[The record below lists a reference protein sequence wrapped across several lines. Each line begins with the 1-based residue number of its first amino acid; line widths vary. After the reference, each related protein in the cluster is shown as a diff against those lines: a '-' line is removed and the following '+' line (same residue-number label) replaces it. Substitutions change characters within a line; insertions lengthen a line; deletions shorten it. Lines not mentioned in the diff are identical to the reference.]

1 MIRFTR
7 RFGCLL
13 SIALLLPLGCGRNG
27 SGSNAGFEETGV
39 GPLQFK
45 ETADETVKQSF
56 QASAKPTIVIDTFA
70 GAIDFERTEGDT
82 VLIEVLK
89 QGGGETKEEAA
100 ENLKKIDLTIKQEG
114 DTIRVVATKPTKLDS
129 KTIKLPD
136 GAQFIVQQM
145 GPGKADVRIKGP
157 ARAALEFKTNY
168 GNVAVTGAGSAL
180 KVHSGSG
187 KIDVKQNSAAFDLST
202 QYGSISVDGM
212 GAGKAKTSSG
222 AIAVQGSTN
231 PIELESGYGA
241 LSVANAAGVTAKT
254 SSGEITVK
262 ASKGPFQL
270 NTGYG
275 RIEVKDANGV
285 TRAETSSG
293 DIQLTGGQGEFTAK
307 TGFGAVK
314 VDVKDSPV
322 HAETSSGLID
332 IRGCRGAV
340 KAQSGYG
347 AVSVRGDNAVVQM
360 RSNSGNLT
368 FEGSLAAG
376 DSRVSSG
383 YGEVAVKLPA
393 VTQFKLDASTGYGTV
408 RTQFDLAKTK
418 DNDKLIIGSVGA
430 DPKIS
435 LHIESSSGNVRVDV
449 R

>member
-27 SGSNAGFEETGV
+27 SGSSFQETGV

-56 QASAKPTIVIDTFA
+56 QASAKPTIVVDTFA
-70 GAIDFERTEGDT
+70 GAIDFERVEGDA
-82 VLIEVLK
+82 VSLEVLK

-100 ENLKKIDLTIKQEG
+100 ENLKNIELAIVQEG
-114 DTIRVVATKPTKLDS
+114 NTIRVTATNPIKPKS
-129 KTIKLPD
+129 KTTTLPN
-136 GAQFIVQQM
+136 GGIIIGQQV
-145 GPGKADVRIKGP
+145 GPGKTDVRIKGP
-157 ARAALEFKTNY
+157 ARAALEFKTGY
-168 GNVAVTGAGSAL
+168 GNVAVTGTGSAL

-187 KIDVKQNSAAFDLST
+187 KIDVKQSAAAFDLST
-202 QYGSISVDGM
+202 QYGSINVDGV

-222 AIAVQGSTN
+222 AIAVQGSSN

-241 LSVANAAGVTAKT
+241 ISVANAVGVTAKT
-254 SSGEITVK
+254 NSGEITVK

-270 NTGYG
+270 KTGYG

-307 TGFGAVK
+307 TGFGGVK
-314 VDVKDSPV
+314 VDVKESPV
-322 HAETSSGLID
+322 QAETSSGNIEV
-332 IRGCRGAV
+332 RGCRGAV

-347 AVSVRGDNAVVQM
+347 TVEVHGDNAVVQL
-360 RSNSGNLT
+360 RSNAGNVL

-376 DSRVSSG
+376 DSRVNSG
-383 YGEVAVKLPA
+383 YGEAVVKLPA
-393 VTQFKLDASTGYGTV
+393 DSQFKLDASTGFGTV
-408 RTQFDLAKTK
+408 RTQFDLVKTK
-418 DNDKLIIGSVGA
+418 DDDKQIVGSVGA
-430 DPKIS
+430 DPKVS
-435 LHIESSSGNVRVDV
+435 LHMESSSGNVRVDK